1 MMPLPAVNR
10 QTARTGLLAALF
22 LLCGAFLFGQ
32 AIDRANYKGFQSGHV
47 IYHWTTSNGLPQSHI
62 SGITQSRNRLLWVG
76 TYNGVVSFDGRRFSP
91 VDLAH
96 PGHKLSPFV
105 TAIKAFGDT
114 IVWATPQEIVLYYNH
129 HVVAVHPVKE
139 LNVFIGS
146 IHRFR
151 GKYYFIAHDRV
162 YYLEGKT
169 LKPLVNTA
177 VHKELSGSTILTGLF
192 HDDRLLCLVR
202 NGDGQ
207 TFHYVYDYTT
217 KKRQVVPTREPVEN
231 LTLYHE
237 KPIVLTGT
245 TWKNLDRAFQP
256 KDVVHRNLPAIAGE
270 RVQYGNESGCFFSY
284 SRSQVVVTYD
294 DGKPS
299 VLNTGQILYGNELF
313 ASFRDYAGNLWLG
326 TNSMGLFML
335 RKYPFR
341 LINFFQQEPITN
353 SSHAFLDREGLLWFD
368 NDCKVTLGVDL
379 KNDRIAHALPNTC
392 NWTNADWTND
402 SLALFAYGTTHYWY
416 NKRTRSRTGM
426 TDIRVPITNYLRT
439 GPRSFILAG
448 EGQLYHWYGKKLQ
461 PWKRFLSEKTTC
473 NELLAVGKDHYFA
486 TSEGLYR
493 ERGGSWKLID
503 GKGIV
508 TEPDFRSLLQLK
520 GTPYLLIGT
529 TRDGVLRYHL
539 RTGKLEKLAVIPTQ
553 LQSCWSMVEDRF
565 GQLWITSNK
574 GIVQCFTDDLMASF
588 DQQKDLLEMNHY
600 RYEHGLDNVEFNS
613 RTQNKGRLLPDG
625 SILFSSLGG
634 PVVVVPESQHSF
646 ASTMGQLLIERVQ
659 VNDLPRELTG
669 EKLLLTEGDFVQ
681 LQFTIASF
689 ATERVLSFEYRIAGY
704 RNNWAP
710 IQNRQITLDNLPTGE
725 YKLEIRTAYGRR
737 RLVLPITVEARY
749 PNAWILYLLIA
760 LGGMV
765 LIVLVTV
772 VLTKR
777 AQQKKH
783 AMTTLKQQLK
793 LLEMEALR
801 SQMNPHFIFNCLNT
815 IQFLFISGNVSRANK
830 YLTNFS
836 ALMRMTLDLLRQ
848 PITTLDLELKAT
860 NLYIELEQLQFDD
873 GFEFRFV
880 NNLKTPVNI
889 IRIPSLFFQIF
900 VENAIL
906 HGLRK
911 TTELKPILTLILEET
926 DDSFVFRICDNG
938 PGISTNT
945 REDHTSMGIKLLRDR
960 FALKRE
966 IYNWHIDFS
975 MHEHRVI
982 ENDIKTEIIIT
993 FGKVLLEST
1002 EDEYLDRR

>member
-1 MMPLPAVNR
+1 MIPLFAVNR
-10 QTARTGLLAALF
+10 SAARAGLLAVLF
-22 LLCGAFLFGQ
+22 LLCGTFSFGQ

-76 TYNGVVSFDGRRFSP
+76 TYNGVVSFDGRRFSQI
-91 VDLAH
+91 DLAY
-96 PGHKLSPFV
+96 PGRKLSPFV

-114 IVWATPQEIVLYYNH
+114 IVWASPQEIVFYHNH
-129 HVVAVHPVKE
+129 RAMAVHPVKE

-146 IHRFR
+146 IHAFR
-151 GKYYFIAHDRV
+151 GKFYFIAHDRV
-162 YYLEGKT
+162 YYLDGTT

-177 VHKELSGSTILTGLF
+177 VHKEFAGATILTGVF
-192 HDDRLLCLVR
+192 HDDRLICLVR
-202 NGDGQ
+202 NGDGR
-207 TFHYVYDYTT
+207 TFHYVYDYAT
-217 KKRQVVPTREPVEN
+217 KKRRVIPTREPVQN
-231 LTLYHE
+231 LSLYAG
-237 KPIVLTGT
+237 KPIVLTGS
-245 TWKNLDRAFQP
+245 TWKTLDSRFQP
-256 KDVVHRNLPAIAGE
+256 KTVVHRNQPTPGE
-270 RVQYGNESGCFFSY
+270 ELAQSGFESGCFFSY
-284 SRSQVVVTYD
+284 SRSQLAISYEN
-294 DGKPS
+294 GEPS
-299 VLNTGQILYGNELF
+299 VLNTAQILYGNELF

-341 LINFFQQEPITN
+341 LINFFQEEPITN
-353 SSHAFLDREGLLWFD
+353 SSHAFLDREGILWFD
-368 NDCKVTLGVDL
+368 NDCKLTLGLDL
-379 KNDRIAHALPNTC
+379 KNDRVAYELPNTC
-392 NWTNADWTND
+392 NWTNADWTDD

-416 NKRTRSRTGM
+416 DKRTRTRTEM
-426 TDIRVPITNYLRT
+426 ADIHVPVTNYLRT

-448 EGQLYHWYGKKLQ
+448 EGQLYKWSGKELQ

-473 NELLAVGKDHYFA
+473 NELLKVGNDHYFA

-493 ERGGSWKLID
+493 ERAGQWKLID

-508 TEPDFRSLLQLK
+508 TEPDFRALLHLK
-520 GTPYLLIGT
+520 GTDYLLIGT
-529 TRDGVLRYHL
+529 TDDGILRYHL
-539 RTGKLEKLAVIPTQ
+539 RTGKLERLAAIPTQ
-553 LQSCWSMVEDRF
+553 LQGCWSLVEDRF
-565 GQLWITSNK
+565 GQLWVTSNK
-574 GIVQCFTDDLMASF
+574 GIVQLFTADLMASF
-588 DQQKDLLEMNHY
+588 DQRRDLLQMNHY
-600 RYEHGLDNVEFNS
+600 RYEHGLENVEFNS

-634 PVVVVPESQHSF
+634 PVLVVPQSNRGF
-646 ASTMGQLLIERVQ
+646 ASTMGQLLIERIH
-659 VNDLPRELTG
+659 VNDLPQDLAG
-669 EKLLLTEGDFVQ
+669 KKLHLVEGDFVQ

-689 ATERVLSFEYRIAGY
+689 STERVLSFDYRIAGY
-704 RNNWAP
+704 RDNWAP
-710 IQNRQITLDNLPTGE
+710 IQNRQITLDNLPEGD
-725 YKLEIRTAYGRR
+725 YRLEIRTSYGNRS
-737 RLVLPITVEARY
+737 LVLPISVEARY
-749 PNAWILYLLIA
+749 PNAWIAYLLIVVCGA
-760 LGGMV
+760 L
-765 LIVLVTV
+765 LIVFVTV
-772 VLTKR
+772 ALTKR

-783 AMTTLKQQLK
+783 ALATLKQQLK
-793 LLEMEALR
+793 LLELEALR

-880 NNLKTPVNI
+880 NNLKTQVSI

-911 TTELKPILTLILEET
+911 TTEPRPILTLILEET
-926 DDSFVFRICDNG
+926 DEHFIFRICDNG
-938 PGISTNT
+938 PGISTDT

-966 IYNWHIDFS
+966 IYNWHIDFA
-975 MHEHRVI
+975 MHEHPAI